1 MTARSDLPLDLVDLV
16 SVPLDSSAWSWRPG
30 DASIEGFRGRRCL
43 AFAPTVDLLGS
54 VTGVE
59 LTDGVV
65 EIDLA
70 VTRERAFHGVAFRVR
85 DDDNYESFY
94 VRPHQ
99 VGNDDA
105 IQYNPVFNAIASWQL
120 HHGPGFWAPIAF
132 PIDEWFTVRLV
143 FAGSRLEAFVGD
155 LAQPA
160 LESELRMPV
169 AAGRIAIQIGGPG
182 LRVARFAYGATPP
195 PFVGGGPEPAAAV
208 PGVVPAWLVSDAF
221 PESVTAG
228 PGAVELAPGALDG
241 VRWTRLDAE
250 PSGLANLSRVT
261 GITGDRNTVYA
272 RTTIASARAQ
282 VKAMAL
288 GFSDRAVVYLNGR
301 AVYRGDDTYR
311 SRDYRFLGSIG
322 WYDTVYLPL
331 VEGDNDLVVA
341 VSESFGGWGIQA
353 RFDDMDGLRL
363 GAS

>member
-1 MTARSDLPLDLVDLV
+1 MTSRPDLPLDLAGLV
-16 SVPLDSSAWSWRPG
+16 SVPLDSPAWSWRPA
-30 DASIEGFRGRRCL
+30 DASIEEFRGRRCL

-54 VTGVE
+54 VAGVE
-59 LTDGVV
+59 LTDGVI

-70 VTRERAFHGVAFRVR
+70 VTRERAFHGVAWRVR

-132 PIDEWFTVRLV
+132 PIGDWFTVRLV

-155 LAQPA
+155 LARPA

-169 AAGRIAIQIGGPG
+169 AAGRVAIQIGGPG

-195 PFVGGGPEPAAAV
+195 PFVGAGPLPNPPVAGIV
-208 PGVVPAWLVSDAF
+208 PEWDVSDAF
-221 PESVTAG
+221 PEPETA
-228 PGAVELAPGALDG
+228 AAELAPGTLDG
-241 VRWTRLDAE
+241 LRWTRLVAE
-250 PSGLANLSRVT
+250 PSGLANLARAT
-261 GITGDRNTVYA
+261 GITGERNTVYA
-272 RTTIASARAQ
+272 RATITSTRAH
-282 VKAMAL
+282 VKALAI

-301 AVYRGDDTYR
+301 ALYRGDDTYR

-341 VSESFGGWGIQA
+341 VSESFGGWGLQG
-353 RFDDMDGLRL
+353 RFADPDGIRL
-363 GAS
+363 GA